1 MPTMRRGIA
10 AIALAL
16 AVPGLAL
23 AGAGRAAGDDRSRL
37 DFWKSNYTEL
47 RREEDPRA
55 AKAHEIFARVLRA
68 AGRRAGVAPSLYVI
82 KDAGTA
88 VPLAIALPDGGIV
101 ISRRVLDICYGEPEL
116 GDDRLAFLLAHE
128 IAHQL
133 KDDFWHLRFFAAVE
147 LSRQD
152 KPEDAAVEEVRRIA
166 GLAKEALLKE
176 MQADEY
182 GIVYASMAGF
192 DTRAV
197 VTEDGRVNFFKYF
210 ASALDPGNLK
220 GPPRDPEHPTPEARA
235 EAVKA
240 RLAQVLD
247 VVELFDLGLLFYQTG
262 DFEAASRLFA
272 EFLRYYPSREVHHNL
287 ATSHHQLALK
297 WYLEWKG
304 PYGGFPFMLSL
315 TVESETRARG
325 MHFRGAPESAEEAR
339 FREEIEKA
347 VEHYRTALD
356 QDPSFWPS
364 SNNLGCALLLLESP
378 YEAIGSLQKALHE
391 NPRSPLILGNLG
403 AAFFAA
409 ENPAKAKGTLLEAL
423 EISATHGPVLY
434 NLGLIASLEKDLA
447 SAKKYWEA
455 LLQADPGGL
464 WASRIVIRMPI
475 EVSPE
480 APPAKAASGRESLGG
495 LSVGHYTDEIPK
507 DWGAP
512 VKSRSFPG
520 GDEPIVMLAFEGGA
534 LVAARDDEIV
544 LITASPSPPGPT
556 AEGIRPGAG
565 TADLLA
571 KYGRPSGIGLSST
584 GEAWAYAGRGIAF
597 VVRGGKVV
605 SWILFRPS

>member
-1 MPTMRRGIA
+1 MRRGIA

-16 AVPGLAL
+16 VVPGLALAL

-47 RREEDPRA
+47 RREDDPRA

-101 ISRRVLDICYGEPEL
+101 ISRKVLDICYVEPEL

-147 LSRQD
+147 LSQQD
-152 KPEDAAVEEVRRIA
+152 KPDDAAVEEVRRIA

-197 VTEDGRVNFFKYF
+197 VTEDGRVNFFRHF

-247 VVELFDLGLLFYQTG
+247 VVEMFDLGLLFYQTG

-297 WYLEWKG
+297 GYREWKG
-304 PYGGFPFMLSL
+304 PQGGFPFKLAL
-315 TVESETRARG
+315 TVESETRARRL
-325 MHFRGAPESAEEAR
+325 HFRGAPESAEEAR
-339 FREEIEKA
+339 FREEIDKA

-356 QDPSFWPS
+356 QDPSFWPA
-364 SNNLGCALLLLESP
+364 SNNLGCALLLLENP
-378 YEAIGSLQKALHE
+378 YEAVGLLQRALRE
-391 NPRSPLILGNLG
+391 NPGSALVLGNLG
-403 AAFFAA
+403 ASFFAA
-409 ENPAKAKGTLLEAL
+409 ENPAKAKETLREAL
-423 EISATHGPVLY
+423 QASPDHDPALY
-434 NLGLIASLEKDLA
+434 NLGLIAALENDPQA
-447 SAKKYWEA
+447 AKKYWGA
-455 LLQADPGGL
+455 YLQVDPDGP
-464 WASRIVIRMPI
+464 WAGQILTKTAMDAVPQ
-475 EVSPE
+475 

-520 GDEPIVMLAFEGGA
+520 GDEPIVMLAFAGGA

-544 LITASPSPPGPT
+544 LLTASPPPPGPT

>member
-247 VVELFDLGLLFYQTG
+247 VVELFDLGLSVLP
-262 DFEAASRLFA
+262 DR
-272 EFLRYYPSREVHHNL
+272 R
-287 ATSHHQLALK
+287 
-297 WYLEWKG
+297 
-304 PYGGFPFMLSL
+304 
-315 TVESETRARG
+315 
-325 MHFRGAPESAEEAR
+325 FRGRLAPVRGIPPILSEPGSPSQPG
-339 FREEIEKA
+339 
-347 VEHYRTALD
+347 D
-356 QDPSFWPS
+356 QPS
-364 SNNLGCALLLLESP
+364 SAGPQVVPRMEGAVRWFSVH
-378 YEAIGSLQKALHE
+378 AVADRRIGDPGPRDAFPRCSGVRR
-391 NPRSPLILGNLG
+391 RSPL
-403 AAFFAA
+403 
-409 ENPAKAKGTLLEAL
+409 P
-423 EISATHGPVLY
+423 
-434 NLGLIASLEKDLA
+434 
-447 SAKKYWEA
+447 
-455 LLQADPGGL
+455 
-464 WASRIVIRMPI
+464 
-475 EVSPE
+475 
-480 APPAKAASGRESLGG
+480 
-495 LSVGHYTDEIPK
+495 
-507 DWGAP
+507 
-512 VKSRSFPG
+512 
-520 GDEPIVMLAFEGGA
+520 
-534 LVAARDDEIV
+534 
-544 LITASPSPPGPT
+544 
-556 AEGIRPGAG
+556 
-565 TADLLA
+565 
-571 KYGRPSGIGLSST
+571 
-584 GEAWAYAGRGIAF
+584 
-597 VVRGGKVV
+597 
-605 SWILFRPS
+605 